1 MKIALD
7 AMGGDAAPET
17 TVAGAVR
24 AARELPVEIVLVGR
38 RDAIEQSLSHYPH
51 RPENLSVVHAS
62 EVIGMDEPPVSSIR
76 KKRDS
81 SINVGVGL
89 LKEKRVGAFV
99 SAGNTG
105 AVVSASTL
113 LVGLLPGI
121 ERPGIA
127 ILLPGVKGDT
137 LLIDVGANVD
147 PKPLHLIQYAL
158 MGEAYVRCVLGKARP
173 TVGLLNVGEE
183 ESKGTDFSRETYGML
198 EASGL
203 NFVGNVEG
211 HDIFSGEFDVIVCDG
226 FAGNVALKTAESLA
240 HAISVLLK
248 RSLAMSP
255 ITRLGAWLARDAF
268 VQLRKEIDYA
278 EHGGAPLLG
287 VDGVSIIAHGAS
299 SGKAI
304 KNAIRAAYES
314 VRHELNR
321 HMVDAV
327 NLYAQH
333 ARSWSPTGKAHSAG
347 TPAPPPLG
355 AGPAPRGAT
364 SRPPIGGDATMPPTA
379 EDRGATAG

>member
-1 MKIALD
+1 MRIALD

-17 TVAGAVR
+17 PVAGAIR
-24 AARELPVEIVLVGR
+24 AARELPLEIVLVGQR
-38 RDAIEQSLSHYPH
+38 EAIEQQLSHYPK
-51 RPENLSVVHAS
+51 RPTNLSILHAP
-62 EVIGMDEPPVSSIR
+62 EVIGMDESPVASIR
-76 KKRDS
+76 KKRES

-89 LKEKRVGAFV
+89 LKEKRVDAFV

-105 AVVSASTL
+105 AVVSATTL

-127 ILLPGVKGDT
+127 IVLPGVKGDT
-137 LLIDVGANVD
+137 LLIDVGANID
-147 PKPLHLIQYAL
+147 PKPLHLVQYAL

-183 ESKGTDFSRETYGML
+183 ETKGTEFIKETYGML
-198 EASGL
+198 EASGV

-211 HDIFSGEFDVIVCDG
+211 RDIFSGEFDVIVCDG

-240 HAISVLLK
+240 YAINVLLK
-248 RSLAMSP
+248 RSLTMSP
-255 ITRLGAWLARDAF
+255 MTRIGAWLARDAF
-268 VQLRKEIDYA
+268 IHLRKEVDYA

-287 VDGVSIIAHGAS
+287 VDGISIIAHGAS

-304 KNAIRAAYES
+304 KNAIRVAYES

-321 HMVDAV
+321 NMVEAIQ
-327 NLYAQH
+327 LYMQH
-333 ARSWSPTGKAHSAG
+333 ARLGSP
-347 TPAPPPLG
+347 
-355 AGPAPRGAT
+355 
-364 SRPPIGGDATMPPTA
+364 
-379 EDRGATAG
+379 

>member
-24 AARELPVEIVLVGR
+24 AARELPVEIVLIGV
-38 RDAIEQSLSHYPH
+38 RDAVERSLASYSQ
-51 RPENLSVVHAS
+51 RPGNLSIVHAP
-62 EVIGMDEPPVSSIR
+62 EVIGMEEAPAASIR

-81 SINVGVGL
+81 SITVGVEL
-89 LKEKRVGAFV
+89 LKEKKVEAFV

-105 AVVSASTL
+105 AVVAASTL
-113 LVGLLPGI
+113 LVGLLPGV

-127 ILLPGVKGDT
+127 IVLPGVKGDT
-137 LLIDVGANVD
+137 LLIDVGANID
-147 PKPLHLIQYAL
+147 PKPLHLVQYAL
-158 MGEAYVRCVLGKARP
+158 MGEAYARCVLGKSRP

-183 ESKGTDFSRETYGML
+183 ETKGTDFMKEIYGML

-203 NFVGNVEG
+203 NFAGNVEG
-211 HDIFSGEFDVIVCDG
+211 HDIFTGEYDVIVCDG

-240 HAISVLLK
+240 HAINALLK

-268 VQLRKEIDYA
+268 LKLRKEIDYA

-287 VDGVSIIAHGAS
+287 VDGISIIAHGAS

-304 KNAIRAAYES
+304 KNAIRVAYES
-314 VRHELNR
+314 VSRELNR
-321 HMVDAV
+321 NMVDAV
-327 NLYAQH
+327 NLYSQH
-333 ARSWSPTGKAHSAG
+333 VKSS
-347 TPAPPPLG
+347 
-355 AGPAPRGAT
+355 
-364 SRPPIGGDATMPPTA
+364 
-379 EDRGATAG
+379 

>member
-7 AMGGDAAPET
+7 AMGGDAAPES

-24 AARELPVEIVLVGR
+24 AARELPADVVLVGQR
-38 RDAIEQSLSHYPH
+38 EVIEQRLSRYPQ
-51 RPENLSVVHAS
+51 RPANLSIVHAT
-62 EVIGMDEPPVSSIR
+62 ETIGMEESPVASIR

-81 SINVGVGL
+81 SINVGVEL
-89 LKEKRVGAFV
+89 LRDHKVDAFV

-127 ILLPGVKGDT
+127 LLLPGVKGDT
-137 LLIDVGANVD
+137 LLIDGGANLN
-147 PKPLHLIQYAL
+147 PKPLHLLQYAL
-158 MGEAYVRCVLGKARP
+158 MGEAYVRYVMEHARP
-173 TVGLLNVGEE
+173 SVGLLNVGEE
-183 ESKGTDFSRETYGML
+183 ETKGTDMTKETYALL
-198 EASGL
+198 EASAL

-211 HDIFSGEFDVIVCDG
+211 RDIFSGEFNVIVCDG

-240 HAISVLLK
+240 HAINVLLK
-248 RSLAMSP
+248 RSLSMSP

-268 VQLRKEIDYA
+268 RQLRKEVDYA

-287 VDGVSIIAHGAS
+287 VNGVSIIAHGAS

-304 KNAIRAAYES
+304 KNAIRVAYES

-321 HMVDAV
+321 HMVESV
-327 NLYAQH
+327 QSHTQRTQSLH
-333 ARSWSPTGKAHSAG
+333 
-347 TPAPPPLG
+347 
-355 AGPAPRGAT
+355 
-364 SRPPIGGDATMPPTA
+364 RP
-379 EDRGATAG
+379 

>member
-1 MKIALD
+1 MKIAID
-7 AMGGDAAPET
+7 AMGGDTAPESA
-17 TVAGAVR
+17 VAGAIR
-24 AARELPVEIVLVGR
+24 AARELPVELVLVGQQEAVEKSLTSYPR
-38 RDAIEQSLSHYPH
+38 RP
-51 RPENLSVVHAS
+51 PNLSIVHAP
-62 EVIGMDEPPVSSIR
+62 EVIGMDESPVASIR
-76 KKRDS
+76 KKRNS
-81 SINVGVGL
+81 SINVGLQL
-89 LKEKRVGAFV
+89 LKDRQVDAFV

-105 AVVSASTL
+105 AVMSAGML

-137 LLIDVGANVD
+137 LLIDVGANID
-147 PKPLHLIQYAL
+147 PKPIHLLQYAL

-183 ESKGTDFSRETYGML
+183 ETKGTEFMKETYGLL
-198 EASGL
+198 EGSGV

-211 HDIFSGEFDVIVCDG
+211 HDIFTGEFDVIVCDG

-240 HAISVLLK
+240 YAINQLLK

-287 VDGVSIIAHGAS
+287 VDGVAIIAHGAS

-304 KNAIRAAYES
+304 KNAIRVAYES

-321 HMVDAV
+321 NMVDAIH
-327 NLYAQH
+327 LYAQH
-333 ARSWSPTGKAHSAG
+333 ARP
-347 TPAPPPLG
+347 
-355 AGPAPRGAT
+355 
-364 SRPPIGGDATMPPTA
+364 
-379 EDRGATAG
+379 

>member
-7 AMGGDAAPET
+7 VMGSDTAPATE
-17 TVAGAVR
+17 VAGAIR
-24 AARELPVEIVLVGR
+24 AARELPIEILLVGKRETIEHSLAGYAR
-38 RDAIEQSLSHYPH
+38 RP
-51 RPENLSVVHAS
+51 RNLSIVHAP
-62 EVIGMDEPPVSSIR
+62 EVIGMEESPVASIR

-81 SINVGVGL
+81 SINVGVQL
-89 LKEKRVGAFV
+89 LKERAVDAFV

-127 ILLPGVKGDT
+127 IVLPGVKGDT
-137 LLIDVGANVD
+137 LLIDVGANID
-147 PKPLHLIQYAL
+147 PRPLHLVQYAL
-158 MGEAYVRCVLGKARP
+158 MGEAYVRYVIGKARP

-183 ESKGTDFSRETYGML
+183 ATKGTDFTKETYGML

-211 HDIFSGEFDVIVCDG
+211 HDIFSGEVDVIVCDG

-240 HAISVLLK
+240 RAISVLLK

-268 VQLRKEIDYA
+268 VQLRKEVDYA
-278 EHGGAPLLG
+278 EHGGAPLFG
-287 VDGVSIIAHGAS
+287 VDGISIIAHGAS
-299 SGKAI
+299 SSKAI
-304 KNAIRAAYES
+304 KNAIRVAYES

-321 HMVDAV
+321 HMVEAV
-327 NLYAQH
+327 HVYTQH
-333 ARSWSPTGKAHSAG
+333 AQR
-347 TPAPPPLG
+347 
-355 AGPAPRGAT
+355 
-364 SRPPIGGDATMPPTA
+364 
-379 EDRGATAG
+379 

>member
-1 MKIALD
+1 MKIAID
-7 AMGGDAAPET
+7 AMGGDTAPESA
-17 TVAGAVR
+17 VAGAIR
-24 AARELPVEIVLVGR
+24 AARELPVELVLVGQQEAVEKSLTSYPR
-38 RDAIEQSLSHYPH
+38 RP
-51 RPENLSVVHAS
+51 PNLSIVHAP
-62 EVIGMDEPPVSSIR
+62 EVIGMDESPVASIR
-76 KKRDS
+76 KKRNS
-81 SINVGVGL
+81 SINVGLQL
-89 LKEKRVGAFV
+89 LKDRQVDAFV

-105 AVVSASTL
+105 AVMSAGML

-137 LLIDVGANVD
+137 LLIDVGANID
-147 PKPLHLIQYAL
+147 PKPIHLLQYAL

-183 ESKGTDFSRETYGML
+183 ETKGTEFMKETYGLL
-198 EASGL
+198 EGSGV

-211 HDIFSGEFDVIVCDG
+211 HDIFTGEFDVIVCDG

-240 HAISVLLK
+240 HAINQLLK

-287 VDGVSIIAHGAS
+287 VDGVAIIAHGAS

-304 KNAIRAAYES
+304 KNAIRVAYES

-321 HMVDAV
+321 NMVDAIH
-327 NLYAQH
+327 LYAQH
-333 ARSWSPTGKAHSAG
+333 ARP
-347 TPAPPPLG
+347 
-355 AGPAPRGAT
+355 
-364 SRPPIGGDATMPPTA
+364 
-379 EDRGATAG
+379 

>member
-7 AMGGDAAPET
+7 AMGGDTAPEP

-24 AARELPVEIVLVGR
+24 AARELPLEIVLVGPQQ
-38 RDAIEQSLSHYPH
+38 AIEQQLRRYPNH
-51 RPENLSVVHAS
+51 PSNLSIVHAPD
-62 EVIGMDEPPVSSIR
+62 VIAMDEPPAASIR

-81 SINVGVGL
+81 SIGVGAQL
-89 LKEKRVGAFV
+89 MREQRVDAFV

-105 AVVSASTL
+105 AVVAASTL
-113 LVGLLPGI
+113 LAGLLPGI

-127 ILLPGVKGDT
+127 IVLPGVKGDT
-137 LLIDVGANVD
+137 LLIDVGANID
-147 PKPLHLIQYAL
+147 PKPLHLLQYAL
-158 MGEAYVRCVLGKARP
+158 MGDAYLRCVQGRPRP

-183 ESKGTDFSRETYGML
+183 EGKGTDFSKETYALL
-198 EASGL
+198 ETSGL

-240 HAISVLLK
+240 HAINVLLK
-248 RSLAMSP
+248 RSLMMSP

-268 VQLRKEIDYA
+268 RQLRKEIDYA

-287 VDGVSIIAHGAS
+287 VAGVTIIAHGAS
-299 SGKAI
+299 SAKAI
-304 KNAIRAAYES
+304 KNAIRVAYDA
-314 VRHELNR
+314 VRGELNA

-327 NLYAQH
+327 QHYAQQ
-333 ARSWSPTGKAHSAG
+333 AKER
-347 TPAPPPLG
+347 PA
-355 AGPAPRGAT
+355 
-364 SRPPIGGDATMPPTA
+364 
-379 EDRGATAG
+379 

>member
-17 TVAGAVR
+17 TIAGAIR
-24 AARELPVEIVLVGR
+24 AARELPIDIILVGR
-38 RDAIEQSLSHYPH
+38 RDAIEQQLSRYPQ
-51 RPENLSVVHAS
+51 PPANLSIVHAS
-62 EVIGMDEPPVSSIR
+62 ETIGMDESPTASIR
-76 KKRDS
+76 KKRES

-89 LKEKRVGAFV
+89 LKERQVEAFV

-105 AVVSASTL
+105 AVVAASTL

-137 LLIDVGANVD
+137 LLIDVGANID
-147 PKPLHLIQYAL
+147 PKPLHLLQYAL
-158 MGEAYVRCVLGKARP
+158 MGEAYMRCVMGRPRP

-183 ESKGTDFSRETYGML
+183 ETKGTDFIKETYGML
-198 EASGL
+198 EGSGV

-211 HDIFSGEFDVIVCDG
+211 RDIFSGEFDVIVCDG

-240 HAISVLLK
+240 RAINFLLK
-248 RSLAMSP
+248 RSLAKSP

-268 VQLRKEIDYA
+268 LQLRQEVDYA

-287 VDGVSIIAHGAS
+287 VDGISIIAHGAS
-299 SGKAI
+299 GGKAI
-304 KNAIRAAYES
+304 KNAIRVAYES
-314 VRHELNR
+314 VRTQLNQ

-327 NLYAQH
+327 HSYAQ
-333 ARSWSPTGKAHSAG
+333 RV
-347 TPAPPPLG
+347 
-355 AGPAPRGAT
+355 
-364 SRPPIGGDATMPPTA
+364 
-379 EDRGATAG
+379 

>member
-7 AMGGDAAPET
+7 AMGGDTAPESA
-17 TVAGAVR
+17 VAGAIR
-24 AARELPVEIVLVGR
+24 AARELPVELVLVGQQEAVEKSLTSYPR
-38 RDAIEQSLSHYPH
+38 RP
-51 RPENLSVVHAS
+51 PNLSIVHAP
-62 EVIGMDEPPVSSIR
+62 EVIGMDESPVASIR

-81 SINVGVGL
+81 SINVGLQL
-89 LKEKRVGAFV
+89 LKDKQVDAFV

-105 AVVSASTL
+105 AVMSAGML

-137 LLIDVGANVD
+137 LLIDVGANID
-147 PKPLHLIQYAL
+147 PKPIHLLQYAL

-183 ESKGTDFSRETYGML
+183 ETKGTEFMKETYGLL
-198 EASGL
+198 EGSGV

-211 HDIFSGEFDVIVCDG
+211 HDIFTGEFDVIVCDG

-240 HAISVLLK
+240 HAINQLLK

-268 VQLRKEIDYA
+268 IQLRKEIDYA

-287 VDGVSIIAHGAS
+287 VDGVAIIAHGAS

-304 KNAIRAAYES
+304 KNAIRVAYES

-321 HMVDAV
+321 NMVDAIH
-327 NLYAQH
+327 LYSQH
-333 ARSWSPTGKAHSAG
+333 ARP
-347 TPAPPPLG
+347 
-355 AGPAPRGAT
+355 
-364 SRPPIGGDATMPPTA
+364 
-379 EDRGATAG
+379 

>member
-1 MKIALD
+1 MKIAVD
-7 AMGGDAAPET
+7 AMGGDNAPEVP
-17 TVAGAVR
+17 VAGALR
-24 AARELPVEIVLVGR
+24 AARDFPVELVLVGQR
-38 RDAIEQSLSHYPH
+38 EAIEKSLSLSST
-51 RPENLSVVHAS
+51 RPPNISVVHAP
-62 EVIGMDEPPVSSIR
+62 EVIGMEESPVASIR
-76 KKRDS
+76 RKRES
-81 SINVGVGL
+81 SINVGVEL
-89 LKEKRVGAFV
+89 LKNKQVEALV

-137 LLIDVGANVD
+137 LLIDVGANID
-147 PKPLHLIQYAL
+147 PKPIHLLQYAL
-158 MGEAYVRCVLGKARP
+158 MGEAYVRCVIGKARP

-183 ESKGTDFSRETYGML
+183 ETKGTDFIKETYGLL
-198 EASGL
+198 EGSGL

-240 HAISVLLK
+240 RAINLLLK
-248 RSLAMSP
+248 RSLAKSP

-268 VQLRKEIDYA
+268 LQLRQEVDYA

-299 SGKAI
+299 SAKAI
-304 KNAIRAAYES
+304 KNAIRVAYES
-314 VRHELNR
+314 VRHELNPNL
-321 HMVDAV
+321 VTAV
-327 NLYAQH
+327 NNYAQ
-333 ARSWSPTGKAHSAG
+333 RV
-347 TPAPPPLG
+347 
-355 AGPAPRGAT
+355 
-364 SRPPIGGDATMPPTA
+364 
-379 EDRGATAG
+379 